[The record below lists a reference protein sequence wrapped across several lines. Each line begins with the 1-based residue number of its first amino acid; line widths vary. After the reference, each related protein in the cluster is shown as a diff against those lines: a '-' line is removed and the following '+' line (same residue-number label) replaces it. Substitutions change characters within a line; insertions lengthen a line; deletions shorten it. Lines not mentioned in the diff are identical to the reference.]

1 MDKLSKHIKVLD
13 NFQYAINIG
22 YDLYSDDK
30 IKNYIPTASAIDIIE
45 EIMLST
51 SDTSSDR
58 ARIFTGPYG
67 KGKSHLA
74 LVLLALLCRDEEDL
88 YSNILS
94 VICQT
99 RPELCEYIKN
109 YHKQGKKM
117 LPVVIQ
123 GSGMGIRQ
131 SFLYGLKNA
140 LNEAELVDL
149 MPETYFESAI
159 KTINNKKKV
168 AS

>member
-1 MDKLSKHIKVLD
+1 MAKLFDYIKVIE

-51 SDTSSDR
+51 SDSSNSR

-74 LVLLALLCRDEEDL
+74 LVLLALLCRDD
-88 YSNILS
+88 N
-94 VICQT
+94 
-99 RPELCEYIKN
+99 EL
-109 YHKQGKKM
+109 
-117 LPVVIQ
+117 
-123 GSGMGIRQ
+123 
-131 SFLYGLKNA
+131 
-140 LNEAELVDL
+140 
-149 MPETYFESAI
+149 
-159 KTINNKKKV
+159 
-168 AS
+168 